1 MELNNYPTTQQ
12 EDYETLAKNLN
23 ILADALSQEQANH
36 YLHHPETINQLTE
49 QALQFLRKL
58 I

>member
-1 MELNNYPTTQQ
+1 MELNHYLTTKE
-12 EDYETLAKNLN
+12 EDFEILAKNLN
-23 ILADALSQEQANH
+23 ILADAITQKQASAD
-36 YLHHPETINQLTE
+36 LPHPEIINQLTE